1 MAQLITYRYY
11 FKYKDK
17 QGKLIDQDLEWPL
30 DTYKIIQAYSVSEA
44 IEEFKIKYPN
54 HLSLGVAGTSD
65 LTEDIISD
73 LMKRQ
78 GHIPFEKLH
87 YKK

>member
-1 MAQLITYRYY
+1 MGLLKTYRYY
-11 FKYKDK
+11 FKYKDAK
-17 QGKLIDQDLEWPL
+17 GKLIDQDLEWPL

-54 HLSLGVAGTSD
+54 HLSLGVAGTND
-65 LTEDIISD
+65 LTDEIISD

-78 GHIPFEKLH
+78 GHKPFSK
-87 YKK
+87 